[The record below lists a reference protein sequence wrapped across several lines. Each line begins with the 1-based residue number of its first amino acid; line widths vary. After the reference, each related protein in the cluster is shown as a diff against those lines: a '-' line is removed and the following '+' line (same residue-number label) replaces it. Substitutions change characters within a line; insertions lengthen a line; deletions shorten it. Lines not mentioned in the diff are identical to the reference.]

1 MDMHTLVDTAV
12 DTALSYNDA
21 DDTADD
27 AADDAGGAPAATH
40 TSRSHEGPVHEPV
53 HHHHGSGFPS
63 WRKAFGLILLPGPSA
78 LRGGR

>member
-12 DTALSYNDA
+12 DTALSYDVP
-21 DDTADD
+21 TTRRMTLPMML
-27 AADDAGGAPAATH
+27 AGTGRHAHIPI
-40 TSRSHEGPVHEPV
+40 HEGPVHEPV

-63 WRKAFGLILLPGPSA
+63 GARRSLILLAGPSA